1 MMITFTLSGIAFYS
15 IFLVIATILFSN
27 SKKYFDGGISK
38 EDIKNGIKKVDCKI
52 NPNAVRAKKISF
64 L

>member
-15 IFLVIATILFSN
+15 IFLVTATILFSN

-38 EDIKNGIKKVDCKI
+38 EDIKNGIKKYFKQVKADI
-52 NPNAVRAKKISF
+52 NEIRKG
-64 L
+64 

>member
-27 SKKYFDGGISK
+27 PKKYFDGGISK
-38 EDIKNGIKKVDCKI
+38 EDIKNCIKKYFKQVKADI
-52 NPNAVRAKKISF
+52 NEIRKG
-64 L
+64 

>member
-27 SKKYFDGGISK
+27 PKKYFDGGIST
-38 EDIKNGIKKVDCKI
+38 EDIKNGIKKYFKQVKADI
-52 NPNAVRAKKISF
+52 NEIRRG
-64 L
+64 

>member
-1 MMITFTLSGIAFYS
+1 MITFTLSGIAFYS

-38 EDIKNGIKKVDCKI
+38 EDIKNGIKKYFKQVKADI
-52 NPNAVRAKKISF
+52 NEIRKG
-64 L
+64 

>member
-27 SKKYFDGGISK
+27 PKKYFDGVIST
-38 EDIKNGIKKVDCKI
+38 EDIKNGIKKYFKQVKADI
-52 NPNAVRAKKISF
+52 NEIRKG
-64 L
+64 

>member
-38 EDIKNGIKKVDCKI
+38 EDIKNGIKKYFKQVKADI
-52 NPNAVRAKKISF
+52 NEIRKG
-64 L
+64 

>member
-27 SKKYFDGGISK
+27 FKKYFDGGISK
-38 EDIKNGIKKVDCKI
+38 EDIKNGIKKYFKQVKADIDEIRKG
-52 NPNAVRAKKISF
+52 
-64 L
+64 

>member
-1 MMITFTLSGIAFYS
+1 MITFTLSGIAFYS

-38 EDIKNGIKKVDCKI
+38 EDIKNGIKKYFKQVKADI
-52 NPNAVRAKKISF
+52 NEIRRG
-64 L
+64 

>member
-38 EDIKNGIKKVDCKI
+38 EDIKNGIKKYFKQVKADI
-52 NPNAVRAKKISF
+52 NEIRRG
-64 L
+64 

>member
-27 SKKYFDGGISK
+27 PKKYFDGVLSK
-38 EDIKNGIKKVDCKI
+38 KDIKDSVKKYFDQVKADI
-52 NPNAVRAKKISF
+52 NEIRKG
-64 L
+64 